1 MLKNSKLLFWLIPF
15 LVILLGFGF
24 YDYVY
29 MAIQAEMQTLDELKE
44 LKQKTLEKYI
54 SAINQKGALEQRINA
69 LKESR
74 KNREKI
80 TVEGQTPAVAAANLQ
95 NLVKGIII
103 GKGGTISS
111 ESAEKS
117 EDLNHLKVITVSVDT
132 ILPETN
138 ALYDILNLFET
149 NPVTLL
155 IRELDVRVRNM
166 REPRELTV
174 KFKVSALNMG
184 K

>member
-1 MLKNSKLLFWLIPF
+1 MVKNSKLLFWLIPF
-15 LVILLGFGF
+15 LVILLGFAF

-54 SAINQKGALEQRINA
+54 SAIDQKGALENRINA

-74 KNREKI
+74 KSREKA
-80 TVEGQTPAVAAANLQ
+80 TVEGQTPSVAAANLQ
-95 NLVKGIII
+95 NIVKGIIT

-111 ESAEKS
+111 EREEKS
-117 EDLNHLKVITVSVDT
+117 EDLSHLKVITVSVDT
-132 ILPETN
+132 ILPESK

-166 REPRELTV
+166 REPRELIV

>member
-1 MLKNSKLLFWLIPF
+1 MGKNSKLLFWLIPF
-15 LVILLGFGF
+15 LVILLGFAV

-29 MAIQAEMQTLDELKE
+29 LAIQDEMRTLDELKE
-44 LKQKTLEKYI
+44 SKQTTLEKYV
-54 SAINQKGALEQRINA
+54 SAISQKEGLEKRINA

-74 KNREKI
+74 KGREAT
-80 TVEGQTPAVAAANLQ
+80 TVEGDTPFVAAANLQ
-95 NLVKGIII
+95 NLVKEIIT

-111 ESAEKS
+111 ERAEKS
-117 EDLNHLKVITVSVDT
+117 EDLSHLQVITVSLDT

-138 ALYDILNLFET
+138 ALYDILYLLDT
-149 NPVTLL
+149 HPLTLL

-166 REPRELTV
+166 REPRELMV
-174 KFKVSALNMG
+174 KFKISAMNRG